1 MHSSSILSITL
12 GLSLSAL
19 AHPTQKR
26 ATGRTS
32 APSGCS
38 TVGSSGD
45 YSTIGA
51 AIEALGSSTEDA
63 CIFVESGTYE
73 EQLTVEYGGALTLY
87 GYTEDTSSYASN
99 AVTITHS
106 ISSSDAGS
114 LDKSSTVNVVSDG
127 FKMYN
132 INVEN
137 GYGEGSQA
145 VA

>member
-1 MHSSSILSITL
+1 MHGSLLKLALLSFSLGSSAAVL
-12 GLSLSAL
+12 
-19 AHPTQKR
+19 PR
-26 ATGRTS
+26 DTGRTS

-38 TVGSSGD
+38 TVGTSGD
-45 YSTIGA
+45 YSTIGDA
-51 AIEALGSSTEDA
+51 LTALGSSTADA
-63 CIFVESGTYE
+63 CIYIAAGTYE

-87 GYTEDTSSYASN
+87 GYTEDTSSYTSN